1 MRRIRTI
8 PEAVREIQAADPNTY
23 FTEWKLRL
31 MIKRGIFAPATVS
44 TGTRVVLIDMDKLEA
59 LMDGQTLA

>member
-1 MRRIRTI
+1 MKRIRSI
-8 PEAVREIQAADPNTY
+8 PEAAREIKAADPNTY
-23 FTEWKLRL
+23 FTESKLRL

-59 LMDGQTLA
+59 LMDGQTLD